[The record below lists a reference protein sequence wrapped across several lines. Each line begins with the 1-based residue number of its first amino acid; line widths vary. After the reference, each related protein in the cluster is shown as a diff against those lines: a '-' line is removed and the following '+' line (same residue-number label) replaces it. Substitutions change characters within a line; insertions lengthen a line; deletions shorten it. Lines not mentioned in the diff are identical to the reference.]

1 MWNFALLKKMREN
14 SEDGQRRADMTNK
27 FKDKNIKQKLNYGYG
42 IVIVLMV
49 ISGLFSMIG
58 LGILD
63 KSLTDFINGA
73 NRADTAVKIIRIDT
87 NIAARSIR
95 EMALNEDTSSYASY
109 KSKVE
114 ERLTQVDGELKAIKA
129 TGLIEDTL
137 YQEYVTAIT
146 DWSIIGYEIVGL
158 IENGENDVAVEK
170 IFNECVPKMDHLVE
184 LSTRLDE
191 MTDEMME
198 DAESRSQIV
207 FVVGLGAIVLFIVAA
222 VFVSRRVAAV
232 IVKSITEPLE
242 EIEAVAGEL
251 TEGNL
256 HSTIDYRANDE
267 IGVLAHDL
275 RKAIRILG
283 TYVDDIKR
291 AMSEFSNGNF
301 TVQPEVEWKGDF
313 VGILDAFMSFEKSMA
328 DTMRGIQAVAGQV
341 ESGALQVSDSS
352 NELAEGATDQAS
364 ITEELAA
371 TIETVSA
378 QVALNAEQAKKISSQ
393 VREAGEEIAD
403 GNAKM
408 KDMVQS
414 MAEISEASEKIR
426 KIIDTINDIASQTNL
441 LALNA
446 SIEAARAGEA
456 GKGFAVVADQVSV
469 LASQSA
475 QAVKE
480 SAVLIS
486 SSMEA
491 VEKGIKIADETAE
504 HFEHVLEVANKASA
518 EVDKIAEALEAQNTS
533 FDEINK
539 GVDHINDVVQNNSAT
554 SEECAAASQE
564 MSSQATMLTG
574 LIEKFEIVT
583 E

>member
-1 MWNFALLKKMREN
+1 MK
-14 SEDGQRRADMTNK
+14 SK

-42 IVIVLMV
+42 IVITLMI
-49 ISGLFSMIG
+49 ISGLFSIFG

-87 NIAARSIR
+87 NIAARNIR
-95 EMALNEDTSSYASY
+95 EMALNEDTSSYAGY

-114 ERLTQVDGELKAIKA
+114 ERLTLVDVELKAIKE
-129 TGLIEDTL
+129 TGLIEKEL
-137 YQEYVTAIT
+137 YQEYVAAIT
-146 DWSIIGYEIVGL
+146 DWATIGYDIIGL
-158 IENGENDVAVEK
+158 IENGERDAAIERILNA
-170 IFNECVPKMDHLVE
+170 CVPKMDHLVE

-191 MTDEMME
+191 MTDELME
-198 DAESRSQIV
+198 DAEARSQII
-207 FVVGLGAIVLFIVAA
+207 FIVGIAAIVLFIVIA
-222 VFVSRRVAAV
+222 VIVSAKVATN

-256 HSTIDYRANDE
+256 HSTIDYRAKDE
-267 IGVLAHDL
+267 IGKLAHDL

-291 AMSEFSNGNF
+291 AMNAFSNGDF

-313 VGILDAFMSFEKSMA
+313 VGILDSFMLFEKSMA

-341 ESGALQVSDSS
+341 ESGALQVSESS
-352 NELAEGATDQAS
+352 NELAEGASEQAS
-364 ITEELAA
+364 VTEELAA
-371 TIETVSA
+371 TIETVSE
-378 QVALNAEQAKKISSQ
+378 QVALNAEQAKEISSQ
-393 VREAGEEIAD
+393 VREAGVEIAN

-408 KDMVQS
+408 KEMVQS
-414 MAEISEASEKIR
+414 MAEISEASEKIK

-456 GKGFAVVADQVSV
+456 GKGFAVVADQVSI

-475 QAVKE
+475 KAVQE
-480 SAVLIS
+480 SAALIA

-504 HFEHVLEVANKASA
+504 HFEHVLLAAKNTSV

-533 FDEINK
+533 FNEINK

-574 LIEKFEIVT
+574 LIEKFEIVA
-583 E
+583 EEN